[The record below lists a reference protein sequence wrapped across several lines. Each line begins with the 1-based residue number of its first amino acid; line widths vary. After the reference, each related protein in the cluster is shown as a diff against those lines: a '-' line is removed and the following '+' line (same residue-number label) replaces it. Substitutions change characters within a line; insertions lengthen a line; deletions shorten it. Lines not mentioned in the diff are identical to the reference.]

1 MKTIS
6 SRPFLSSCIAL
17 MSAIFI
23 SACGDD
29 NSSSA
34 TDSPIESSSSI
45 EYIEPTIN
53 SSADSDSV
61 ESSSRHTISS
71 ESSVPSSA
79 SESYSSA
86 NESFSSAIES
96 SSSIGTSSSTTT
108 VSSSSIESSNSNEV
122 TSSSSTKKDTVVVSS
137 SSKVED
143 KSSSSINVKKE
154 ESSSSMEK
162 KNESSSSEKVVLS
175 SSSSSEKLVESS
187 SSELIVS
194 SSSEKKVESS
204 SSSKIVESSSSEK
217 IVNSSSSDN
226 DDYIDE
232 NEPKSTIPYYVE
244 LDELKFNGFR
254 VENNIAYLS
263 WENNTNFTMQI
274 NVEYHIFCTN
284 EDEDVD
290 VADSTIMY
298 TIKANS
304 VKEKAIFEIKND
316 AKKCA
321 GYVKTLTAT
330 ENDKSNFAGWKMGS
344 DRGIEDITFEN

>member
-71 ESSVPSSA
+71 ESSVPSNA

-143 KSSSSINVKKE
+143 KSSSINDKKE

-175 SSSSSEKLVESS
+175 SSS

-226 DDYIDE
+226 DDYIDKF
-232 NEPKSTIPYYVE
+232 EPKNTIPTYVE

-284 EDEDVD
+284 EDEDVA
-290 VADSTIMY
+290 VADNTIMY

-330 ENDKSNFAGWKMGS
+330 ENDKSNFAGWVMGS

>member
-1 MKTIS
+1 MKKLLII
-6 SRPFLSSCIAL
+6 LA
-17 MSAIFI
+17 MIFI
-23 SACGDD
+23 GCSESGNSVSALDFD
-29 NSSSA
+29 P
-34 TDSPIESSSSI
+34 TDVENDSTEIDSI
-45 EYIEPTIN
+45 VTI
-53 SSADSDSV
+53 DTIDTIDSV
-61 ESSSRHTISS
+61 KETKDTIINTKKNK
-71 ESSVPSSA
+71 E
-79 SESYSSA
+79 
-86 NESFSSAIES
+86 
-96 SSSIGTSSSTTT
+96 
-108 VSSSSIESSNSNEV
+108 ESSNSNEV
-122 TSSSSTKKDTVVVSS
+122 TSSSSTKKDTVVVSSSSSSSSS

-204 SSSKIVESSSSEK
+204 SSKIVESSSSEK

-226 DDYIDE
+226 DDYIDKY
-232 NEPKSTIPYYVE
+232 EPKNTIHTYVE
-244 LDELKFNGFR
+244 LDELKLNGFR

-274 NVEYHIFCTN
+274 NVTYGIGCNLVGVT
-284 EDEDVD
+284 
-290 VADSTIMY
+290 DSTIIY

-304 VKEKAIFEIKND
+304 VKEKAIYEIKND
-316 AKKCA
+316 AQKCV

-330 ENDKSNFAGWKMGS
+330 ENDKSNFAGWRWGS
-344 DRGIEDITFEN
+344 DRGMKYITFRN

>member
-1 MKTIS
+1 MKKLLII
-6 SRPFLSSCIAL
+6 LA
-17 MSAIFI
+17 MIFI
-23 SACGDD
+23 GCSESG
-29 NSSSA
+29 NSVA
-34 TDSPIESSSSI
+34 VLEFDPTDVENDSTEIDSI
-45 EYIEPTIN
+45 EIDSIVAIDTI
-53 SSADSDSV
+53 DTIDSV
-61 ESSSRHTISS
+61 KETKDTIINTKKNK
-71 ESSVPSSA
+71 E
-79 SESYSSA
+79 
-86 NESFSSAIES
+86 
-96 SSSIGTSSSTTT
+96 
-108 VSSSSIESSNSNEV
+108 ESSNSNEV
-122 TSSSSTKKDTVVVSS
+122 TSSSSTKKDTVVVSSS

-244 LDELKFNGFR
+244 LDELKLNGFR
-254 VENNIAYLS
+254 VENNLAYLS

-284 EDEDVD
+284 EDEDVV

-304 VKEKAIFEIKND
+304 VKEKAIFEIKNN
-316 AKKCA
+316 AKECA
-321 GYVKTLTAT
+321 GYVKTITAT
-330 ENDKSNFAGWKMGS
+330 ENDKSNFAGWVMGS
-344 DRGIEDITFEN
+344 DRGLEDIIFRN

>member
-45 EYIEPTIN
+45 EYIELTIN

-71 ESSVPSSA
+71 ESSVP
-79 SESYSSA
+79 
-86 NESFSSAIES
+86 SSAIES

-143 KSSSSINVKKE
+143 KSSSSINNKKE
-154 ESSSSMEK
+154 ESSSSIEK

-175 SSSSSEKLVESS
+175 SCS

-244 LDELKFNGFR
+244 LDELKLNGFR

-321 GYVKTLTAT
+321 GYVKSITAT

>member
-1 MKTIS
+1 MKKLLII
-6 SRPFLSSCIAL
+6 LA
-17 MSAIFI
+17 MIFI
-23 SACGDD
+23 GCSESG
-29 NSSSA
+29 NSVA
-34 TDSPIESSSSI
+34 VLEFDPTDVENDSTEIDSIEIDSIVAIDTIDTIDSDKETKDTIINTKKNKEESSS
-45 EYIEPTIN
+45 
-53 SSADSDSV
+53 
-61 ESSSRHTISS
+61 
-71 ESSVPSSA
+71 
-79 SESYSSA
+79 
-86 NESFSSAIES
+86 
-96 SSSIGTSSSTTT
+96 
-108 VSSSSIESSNSNEV
+108 SNEV

-143 KSSSSINVKKE
+143 KSSSSINDKKE

-232 NEPKSTIPYYVE
+232 NEPKSTTPYYIE
-244 LDELKFNGFR
+244 LDELKLNGFR

-284 EDEDVD
+284 EDEDV
-290 VADSTIMY
+290 VVSDSTIMY

-304 VKEKAIFEIKND
+304 VKEKAIYEIKND

-321 GYVKTLTAT
+321 GEIKSITAT
-330 ENDKSNFAGWKMGS
+330 ENDKSNFAGWEWWS
-344 DRGIEDITFEN
+344 DRGMKYITFEN

>member
-1 MKTIS
+1 MKKLLII
-6 SRPFLSSCIAL
+6 LA
-17 MSAIFI
+17 MIFI
-23 SACGDD
+23 GCSESG
-29 NSSSA
+29 NSVA
-34 TDSPIESSSSI
+34 VLEFDPTDVENDSTEIDSIEIDSIVPIDTIDTIDSVKETKDTIINTKKNKEESSS
-45 EYIEPTIN
+45 
-53 SSADSDSV
+53 
-61 ESSSRHTISS
+61 
-71 ESSVPSSA
+71 
-79 SESYSSA
+79 
-86 NESFSSAIES
+86 
-96 SSSIGTSSSTTT
+96 
-108 VSSSSIESSNSNEV
+108 SNEV

-137 SSKVED
+137 STKVED

-217 IVNSSSSDN
+217 IVNSSSSD
-226 DDYIDE
+226 DDYIDKF
-232 NEPKSTIPYYVE
+232 EPKSTIPYYVE
-244 LDELKFNGFR
+244 LDELKLNEFR

-274 NVEYHIFCTN
+274 NVEYSIFCTN
-284 EDEDVD
+284 EDEDVV

-330 ENDKSNFAGWKMGS
+330 ENDKSNFAGWVMGS
-344 DRGIEDITFEN
+344 DRGMKYITFEN

>member
-1 MKTIS
+1 MKKLLII
-6 SRPFLSSCIAL
+6 LA
-17 MSAIFI
+17 MIFI
-23 SACGDD
+23 GCSESG
-29 NSSSA
+29 NSVA
-34 TDSPIESSSSI
+34 VLEFDPTDVENDSI
-45 EYIEPTIN
+45 EIDSIEIDSIVAIDTI
-53 SSADSDSV
+53 DTIDSV
-61 ESSSRHTISS
+61 KETKDTIINTKKTK
-71 ESSVPSSA
+71 E
-79 SESYSSA
+79 
-86 NESFSSAIES
+86 
-96 SSSIGTSSSTTT
+96 
-108 VSSSSIESSNSNEV
+108 ESSNSNEV
-122 TSSSSTKKDTVVVSS
+122 TSS

-226 DDYIDE
+226 DDYIDKF
-232 NEPKSTIPYYVE
+232 EPKNTIPTYVE
-244 LDELKFNGFR
+244 LDELKLNGFR

-284 EDEDVD
+284 ENVDVD

-316 AKKCA
+316 AKKCD
-321 GYVKTLTAT
+321 GYVKSITAT
-330 ENDKSNFAGWKMGS
+330 ENDKSNFAGWVMGS
-344 DRGIEDITFEN
+344 DRGLEDIIFEN

>member
-1 MKTIS
+1 MKKLLII
-6 SRPFLSSCIAL
+6 LA
-17 MSAIFI
+17 MIFI
-23 SACGDD
+23 GCSESG
-29 NSSSA
+29 NSVA
-34 TDSPIESSSSI
+34 VLEFDPTDVENDSTEIDSI
-45 EYIEPTIN
+45 EIDSIVTI
-53 SSADSDSV
+53 DTIDTIDSV
-61 ESSSRHTISS
+61 KETKDTIINTKKNK
-71 ESSVPSSA
+71 E
-79 SESYSSA
+79 
-86 NESFSSAIES
+86 
-96 SSSIGTSSSTTT
+96 
-108 VSSSSIESSNSNEV
+108 ESSNSNEV

-175 SSSSSEKLVESS
+175 SSSSSEKLVASS

-194 SSSEKKVESS
+194 SSSENKIESS

-226 DDYIDE
+226 DDYIDKF
-232 NEPKSTIPYYVE
+232 EPKNTIPTYVE
-244 LDELKFNGFR
+244 LDELKLNGFR

-274 NVEYHIFCTN
+274 NVEYHIYCTN
-284 EDEDVD
+284 EEVGT
-290 VADSTIMY
+290 DSTIMY

-304 VKEKAIFEIKND
+304 VKEKAIFEIKNN
-316 AKKCA
+316 AKECA

-330 ENDKSNFAGWKMGS
+330 ENDKSNFAGWVMGS
-344 DRGIEDITFEN
+344 DRGLEDIIFRN

>member
-1 MKTIS
+1 MKKLLII
-6 SRPFLSSCIAL
+6 LA
-17 MSAIFI
+17 MIFI
-23 SACGDD
+23 GCSESG
-29 NSSSA
+29 NSVA
-34 TDSPIESSSSI
+34 VLEFDPTDVENDSTEIDSI
-45 EYIEPTIN
+45 EIDSIVAIDTI
-53 SSADSDSV
+53 DTIDTIDSV
-61 ESSSRHTISS
+61 KETKDTIINTKKNK
-71 ESSVPSSA
+71 E
-79 SESYSSA
+79 
-86 NESFSSAIES
+86 
-96 SSSIGTSSSTTT
+96 
-108 VSSSSIESSNSNEV
+108 ESSNSNEV
-122 TSSSSTKKDTVVVSS
+122 TSSSSTKKDTVVVSSS

-217 IVNSSSSDN
+217 LVNSSSSDN

-244 LDELKFNGFR
+244 LDELKLNGFR
-254 VENNIAYLS
+254 VENNLAYLS

-284 EDEDVD
+284 EDEDVV

-304 VKEKAIFEIKND
+304 VKEKAIFEIKNN
-316 AKKCA
+316 AKECA
-321 GYVKTLTAT
+321 GYVKTITAT
-330 ENDKSNFAGWKMGS
+330 ENDKSNFAGWVMGS
-344 DRGIEDITFEN
+344 DRGMKYITFEN

>member
-61 ESSSRHTISS
+61 ESSSRQHTISS
-71 ESSVPSSA
+71 ESSVPSNV

-96 SSSIGTSSSTTT
+96 SSSIGTSSSTTI

-122 TSSSSTKKDTVVVSS
+122 TSSSTKKDTVVESS

-143 KSSSSINVKKE
+143 KSSSSINDKKE

-162 KNESSSSEKVVLS
+162 KNVSSSSEKVTV
-175 SSSSSEKLVESS
+175 SSSSEKNVESSS

-232 NEPKSTIPYYVE
+232 NEPKSTEPHYVE
-244 LDELKFNGFR
+244 LDELKLNGFR

-263 WENNTNFTMQI
+263 WENNTNYTMQI
-274 NVEYHIFCTN
+274 NVTYRIGCN
-284 EDEDVD
+284 LVG

-304 VKEKAIFEIKND
+304 VKEKAIYEIKNN
-316 AKKCA
+316 AETCRGEIKNI
-321 GYVKTLTAT
+321 TAT
-330 ENDKSNFAGWKMGS
+330 ENDKSNFVGWKWGS
-344 DRGIEDITFEN
+344 DRGVERIQFYN